1 MMLKLFEEWLSH
13 YKPCVKYNKRL
24 KTAKFMKNAYGG
36 LHVSAKLRPKGQQ
49 VYGQETYSYV
59 LLWPFVNQI

>member
-1 MMLKLFEEWLSH
+1 
-13 YKPCVKYNKRL
+13 
-24 KTAKFMKNAYGG
+24 MKNAYGG
-36 LHVSAKLRPKGQQ
+36 LHVSAKLKPKGQQ